1 VSFELVI
8 VGGGPAGLSAAAHAQ
23 QLGLNWLLLE
33 SSPAHAN
40 TIQRYQK
47 GKHVMAEPAV
57 VPLRSDLPFTAGTRE
72 AILGSWQQ
80 GIAPLGTN
88 IRYSSEV
95 VSVSGMKPAFTLT
108 LSSGETMPQNP
119 WCWPLDCKAP

>member
-1 VSFELVI
+1 MTFDLAI
-8 VGGGPAGLSAAAHAQ
+8 VGGGPAGLSAAAHAE

-33 SSPAHAN
+33 ASPAHAN

-47 GKHVMAEPAV
+47 GKHVMAEPAL

-72 AILGSWQQ
+72 AVLGSWQQ
-80 GIAPLGTN
+80 GIAAFGAK

-95 VSVSGMKPAFTLT
+95 EGELKVWVVPAVAGDAQPTG
-108 LSSGETMPQNP
+108 S
-119 WCWPLDCKAP
+119 